1 VTELGAA
8 KVVRTQA
15 LGPLTERRLLL
26 PSGLELEVGVV
37 LPLWASTDPVDAG
50 TRRVVTDDGMRI
62 LYGPEHW
69 FAALAAASQP
79 AG

>member
-1 VTELGAA
+1 
-8 KVVRTQA
+8 
-15 LGPLTERRLLL
+15 
-26 PSGLELEVGVV
+26 VV

-62 LYGPEHW
+62 LYDPEHW